1 MEKNILFFP
10 SISNLVLLLE
20 WSAKFSYFDVMA
32 AHLTGSD
39 RTGLIVLGFNFDNF
53 CDLILFFTN
62 LLLKK
67 DDNMTRQKSCK
78 SQSLYMRFKFL
89 IIGLENFFI
98 CKSN

>member
-1 MEKNILFFP
+1 
-10 SISNLVLLLE
+10 
-20 WSAKFSYFDVMA
+20 MA

-39 RTGLIVLGFNFDNF
+39 RTGLTVLGFNFDNF

-89 IIGLENFFI
+89 IIGLKKMFV